1 MKIEREAHT
10 LVQRNQLYFF
20 YLKDDETDAKVDVL
34 GKIARDNGFE
44 IAGHPNNASIIVSVG
59 GDGAF
64 LQAVRKSGFRQDAIY
79 VGITRTGESGLY
91 CDFDLDNF
99 DEMLHSLM
107 HEELEVRRFPVIKA
121 QINDGTEYHCL
132 NEVSIRSTIVKTIV
146 IDVLI
151 DDVYFETFRGDGLIV
166 STPTGSTGYNKS
178 AYGAVIDPLIAS
190 YQVSEVA
197 SLNNN
202 QYRTLGSSFVLSKDR
217 KLTLN
222 VQPTGNDHPII
233 SLDNEAHPI
242 TKISSLEVDMDE
254 TVIKTV
260 KLKNNSF
267 WDRVRRTFL

>member
-121 QINDGTEYHCL
+121 RINDGTEYHCL

-242 TKISSLEVDMDE
+242 TKVSSLEVDMDE

>member
-20 YLKDDETDAKVDVL
+20 YLKDDETDAKVDAL
-34 GKIARDNGFE
+34 GKIAKDNGFE
-44 IAGHPNNASIIVSVG
+44 IASHPNNASIIVSVG
-59 GDGAF
+59 GDGTF

-121 QINDGTEYHCL
+121 RINDGTEYHCL

-242 TKISSLEVDMDE
+242 TKISSLEVDMDK

>member
-1 MKIEREAHT
+1 MKIEREAQT

-20 YLKDDETDAKVDVL
+20 YLKDDETDAKVDAL
-34 GKIARDNGFE
+34 GKIAEDNGFE
-44 IAGHPNNASIIVSVG
+44 IASHPNNASIIVSVG
-59 GDGAF
+59 GDGTF

-121 QINDGTEYHCL
+121 RINDGTEYHCL

>member
-20 YLKDDETDAKVDVL
+20 YLKDDETDAKVDAL

-151 DDVYFETFRGDGLIV
+151 DDVYFETFRGDGLVV

>member
-20 YLKDDETDAKVDVL
+20 YLKDDETDAKVDAL

-151 DDVYFETFRGDGLIV
+151 DDVYFETFRGDGLVV

-178 AYGAVIDPLIAS
+178 AYGAVIDPLISS